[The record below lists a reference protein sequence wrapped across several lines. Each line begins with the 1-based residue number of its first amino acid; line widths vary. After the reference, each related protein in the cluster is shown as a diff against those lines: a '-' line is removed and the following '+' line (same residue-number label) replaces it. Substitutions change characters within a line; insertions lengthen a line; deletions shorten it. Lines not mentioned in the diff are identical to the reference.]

1 MRMNKNIYTRTIT
14 GINWNLARVIV
25 LSILKFAASIF
36 LARLILPADFGIIV
50 IATILTGFI
59 GLFSTIGL
67 GSAII
72 QKKILAENH
81 IRISFTLSI
90 IFGILIYIIIWFLAP
105 FIAIFFKE
113 TKLTLILRIISV
125 VVPMNGITTI
135 GKSMLMREIKFKSL
149 FFIDIISFFI
159 GYLLIGII
167 LALTGFK
174 IWSLVFGIIANQFIN
189 LILILFITRM
199 PKKLLI
205 KVKESKE
212 LLGFGSGI
220 SLINIFI
227 FFANNIDNIII
238 GRFLSS
244 NQVGL
249 YNRAFNL
256 MKLPFTNISEPIS
269 NVLFSSFSGLQDDIK
284 NIEKAFLRS
293 INSVALI
300 SFPVLI
306 SMALL
311 SKYIILGL
319 YGPNWEGSI
328 KVFQILCISGV
339 LKVIYNLIGSVTRA
353 TGKVFAEVWRQF
365 VFVAILVGGAVIGI
379 HYGIEGVG
387 IAVLLASIWLYL
399 SMASISIKILKSS
412 WKNYFLSQLYGFYIS
427 IILLVLILVM
437 IFAVEKFLPLVPI
450 IYKLLIFVFI
460 IILAYLSCI
469 IFLPKKVKGSIPGW
483 IMENYSGHLPSF
495 IQKFLKKS
503 FNRN

>member
-1 MRMNKNIYTRTIT
+1 MNKNIYTSTII
-14 GINWNLARVIV
+14 GINWNLIRVVV
-25 LSILKFAASIF
+25 LTILRFIASVV
-36 LARLILPADFGIIV
+36 LARLIVPADFGIFV
-50 IATILTGFI
+50 IALVVTGFI

-67 GSAII
+67 GSSII
-72 QKKILAENH
+72 QKKLLDERH

-90 IFGILIYIIIWFLAP
+90 IFGILIYVIIWFLAP

-113 TKLTLILRIISV
+113 TRLVLILRIISV
-125 VVPMNGITTI
+125 IVPMNSTATT
-135 GKSMLMREIKFKSL
+135 GMGMLLREMKFKSL
-149 FFIDIISFFI
+149 FFIDVVSYFA
-159 GYLLIGII
+159 GCLLIGII
-167 LALTGFK
+167 LALSGFK
-174 IWSLVFGIIANQFIN
+174 VWSLVIGIAAEQFIY
-189 LILILFITRM
+189 LVLILFIAKI
-199 PKKLLI
+199 PKKFLI
-205 KVKESKE
+205 KIRELKE

-220 SLINIFI
+220 GLINIFT
-227 FFANNIDNIII
+227 FVANNIDSIVI

-244 NQVGL
+244 GQVGL
-249 YNRAFNL
+249 YNRAFQL
-256 MKLPFTNISEPIS
+256 MKLPFTGVSEPVS
-269 NVLFSSFSGLQDDIK
+269 NVLFPSYSSLQDDIK

-293 INSVALI
+293 INAVALI
-300 SFPVLI
+300 SFPILI

-319 YGPNWEGSI
+319 YGSNWEGAI
-328 KVFQILCISGV
+328 KVFQILCIAGI
-339 LKVIYNLIGSVTRA
+339 LKVIYNLTGPVARA

-365 VFVAILVGGAVIGI
+365 VFVAILVGGVAIGV

-387 IAVLLASIWLYL
+387 VAVLAASIWLYL

-427 IILLVLILVM
+427 IILLVLILIMV
-437 IFAVEKFLPLVPI
+437 FAVEKFLPPVPI

-469 IFLPKKVKGSIPGW
+469 ILLPKKVKGSIPGW
-483 IMENYSGHLPSF
+483 IMDNYSGHLPSF